1 MLELVV
7 ARRNKANMLW
17 SKGDMIVCL
26 FVDCLSNVWL
36 LLMRCGGGWI
46 LLTATNFFHRDKA
59 TRDSRRRRARIILL
73 PLLLQLHDFFLDLW
87 VLPSIASHRAWQGH
101 ISLFHKHIV
110 DLQQISILR
119 PLQNSTYLAML
130 GSEVV
135 NQQRLFLGWKSA
147 NLALEV
153 LTTLD
158 DKITKPFL
166 FKTIYNDLFR
176 SKAKPGCSG
185 WNGVCSAGS
194 AEGGLKKKILGKP
207 AQKKRIKLNEN
218 K

>member
-17 SKGDMIVCL
+17 SKGNMIVCL
-26 FVDCLSNVWL
+26 FVDGLSIVWL

-59 TRDSRRRRARIILL
+59 TRDSRRWRARTILL

-101 ISLFHKHIV
+101 ISLLHKHIV
-110 DLQQISILR
+110 DLQQNSILS

-135 NQQRLFLGWKSA
+135 NQQRLFLGWISA
-147 NLALEV
+147 KLALEV

-158 DKITKPFL
+158 NKITKPFL
-166 FKTIYNDLFR
+166 GKQFTKIFSEAKQSY
-176 SKAKPGCSG
+176 KPGCSW
-185 WNGVCSAGS
+185 WNGVCNAGS
-194 AEGGLKKKILGKP
+194 AEGGL
-207 AQKKRIKLNEN
+207 
-218 K
+218 

>member
-17 SKGDMIVCL
+17 SKGNMIVCL
-26 FVDCLSNVWL
+26 FVDCLSIVWL

-101 ISLFHKHIV
+101 ISLFHEHIV
-110 DLQQISILR
+110 DLQQNSILR
-119 PLQNSTYLAML
+119 PFQNSTYLAML

-158 DKITKPFL
+158 NKITKPFL
-166 FKTIYNDLFR
+166 GKQFTKIFSEAKQSY
-176 SKAKPGCSG
+176 KPGCSW

-194 AEGGLKKKILGKP
+194 AEGGL
-207 AQKKRIKLNEN
+207 
-218 K
+218 